1 MDDERPILQKA
12 VEWRDAGHGVAL
24 ATVVSAWGS
33 SPRPVGGHLV
43 VRADGAFAG
52 SVSGGC
58 VESDVVTEALAVVN
72 DGAPRLLE
80 FGVSAWR
87 HGLSCGGKIAVL
99 VLRLTDVEPLRRALA
114 ALERGEPAA
123 VGFGVKD
130 GALTA
135 LTDTS
140 ATTLTNASATTLTE
154 ARFTRIYR
162 PPPRLVIAGAVHI
175 AEHLARMAAMTGF
188 ATSVFDPR
196 RGFAERGGFER
207 TPFVGWPADYFDHH
221 PLDGRTAVVSLTH
234 TGRID
239 HPTIVAALR
248 SPAFYIGALGG
259 KATHAKRLARLQS
272 EGFGPQDLQRVH
284 GPVGLPIGARSPA
297 EIAVA
302 ILAQLIGAWRN
313 DAGKGLD

>member
-58 VESDVVTEALAVVN
+58 VESDVVTEALAAVS

-130 GALTA
+130 GALTSLSGA
-135 LTDTS
+135 P
-140 ATTLTNASATTLTE
+140 ATTLTD
-154 ARFTRIYR
+154 ARFTRLYR

-188 ATSVFDPR
+188 AARVFDPR
-196 RGFAERGGFER
+196 RGFAERGGFDQP
-207 TPFVGWPADYFDHH
+207 PFVGWPAEYFDQH
-221 PLDGRTAVVSLTH
+221 PIDGRTAVVSLTH

-248 SPAFYIGALGG
+248 SPAFYVGALGG